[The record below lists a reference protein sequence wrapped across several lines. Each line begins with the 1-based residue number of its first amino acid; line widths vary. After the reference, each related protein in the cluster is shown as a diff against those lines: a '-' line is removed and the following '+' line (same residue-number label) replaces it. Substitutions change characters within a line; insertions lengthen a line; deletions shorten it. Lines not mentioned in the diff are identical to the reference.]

1 MVICKFQ
8 STHPRRVW
16 RYYRH
21 QEQTEQKFQSTHPRR
36 VWHAYAMAALNYAQV
51 SIHTPTKGV
60 TLNLEI
66 SCDRISCFNPHT
78 HEGCD
83 RNEIQTQKDVNVSI
97 HTPTKG
103 VTRSSL
109 SDCFI
114 RQCFNPHTHEGCD
127 LVSKV
132 IRASLTVSIHTPTK
146 GVTGIE
152 PHNFK
157 LNFVSIHTP
166 TKGVTFFICCFLLSK
181 IVSIHTPTK
190 GVTKGRKVASGIYMF
205 QSTHPRRVWL
215 EELLS

>member
-1 MVICKFQ
+1 MVILLDMRNCFNPHTHEGCDNLPARDWARPKGFNPHTHEGCDFLTSCLSRTWPKFQSTHPRRVWLRLQRLPMVICKFQ

-83 RNEIQTQKDVNVSI
+83 
-97 HTPTKG
+97 
-103 VTRSSL
+103 SL
-109 SDCFI
+109 
-114 RQCFNPHTHEGCD
+114 Q
-127 LVSKV
+127 
-132 IRASLTVSIHTPTK
+132 
-146 GVTGIE
+146 
-152 PHNFK
+152 
-157 LNFVSIHTP
+157 
-166 TKGVTFFICCFLLSK
+166 
-181 IVSIHTPTK
+181 
-190 GVTKGRKVASGIYMF
+190 
-205 QSTHPRRVWL
+205 
-215 EELLS
+215 